1 MISDSIKNKVVRP
14 HQWYILKTN
23 KKWFNHY
30 CEYVL
35 TGKILHVGN
44 GLGYAS
50 ALIKEKNENVTSLD
64 VEINPDTINK
74 EDVILYE
81 GERIPFG
88 DASFDAVLCDYVI
101 HHTPSPEK
109 FIDELKRVIVPNGLL
124 IVVEQTH
131 ENYFQYYK
139 TVRNCR
145 KQNKQSGQKVTIYW
159 KSYFNRKKIRSF
171 FLSHGLEILDTISEQ
186 RKSGFTE
193 MFALRKID

>member
-131 ENYFQYYK
+131 ENYFQSIRLSVIVESK
-139 TVRNCR
+139 ISSQD
-145 KQNKQSGQKVTIYW
+145 KKSQSIGKVT
-159 KSYFNRKKIRSF
+159 STERKFAHF
-171 FLSHGLEILDTISEQ
+171 FCL
-186 RKSGFTE
+186 
-193 MFALRKID
+193 MA